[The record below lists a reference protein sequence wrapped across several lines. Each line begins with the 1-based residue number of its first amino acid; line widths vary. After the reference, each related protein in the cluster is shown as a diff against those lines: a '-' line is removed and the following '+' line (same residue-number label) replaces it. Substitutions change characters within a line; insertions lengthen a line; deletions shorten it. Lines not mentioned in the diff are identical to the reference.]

1 MADIIEL
8 ELKNDKAPEEK
19 SAEDAYRESME
30 RIRDFLTACYYLAQA
45 TGMTVGE
52 LYDAFCEGKKETGA
66 LIGRKLDELLA
77 EQRKKDSEESP
88 AETD

>member
-1 MADIIEL
+1 MADIIEP
-8 ELKNDKAPEEK
+8 KGGKSPEEK
-19 SAEDAYRESME
+19 SVEDAYRESAV

-45 TGMTVGE
+45 TSMTVGE

-77 EQRKKDSEESP
+77 EQRKASSGESP

>member
-1 MADIIEL
+1 MADTIEF
-8 ELKNDKAPEEK
+8 KKGKAPEEK
-19 SAEDAYRESME
+19 SAEDAYRESTE

-45 TGMTVGE
+45 TSMTVGE
-52 LYDAFCEGKKETGA
+52 LYDAFCEGKKETGV

-77 EQRKKDSEESP
+77 EQRKASSEESP

>member
-1 MADIIEL
+1 MAEVLDM
-8 ELKNDKAPEEK
+8 DSAKASEEYAK
-19 SAEDAYRESME
+19 SLE

-45 TGMTVGE
+45 NHMTVGE

-77 EQRKKDSEESP
+77 SQREADSETSDEASRP
-88 AETD
+88 ETD